1 MIRGSGKTNH
11 QQVLVVSV
19 LEEAR
24 KVVENGSVSFVEN
37 HNTLF
42 IFRFNLSCGRVN
54 DTLIPIQTTCTGE
67 LNHSLVG
74 LVVTLHQPFILKDY
88 IDLMASELQQG
99 NG

>member
-24 KVVENGSVSFVEN
+24 KVVENGSVSFVKN

-42 IFRFNLSCGRVN
+42 IGRVNLCCGRVN
-54 DTLIPIQTTCTGE
+54 DTFIPIQTTKSGE
-67 LNHSLVG
+67 SNHSLVG
-74 LVVTLHQPFILKDY
+74 LAVTLHQSFILEDY
-88 IDLMASELQQG
+88 IDLVISEL
-99 NG
+99 